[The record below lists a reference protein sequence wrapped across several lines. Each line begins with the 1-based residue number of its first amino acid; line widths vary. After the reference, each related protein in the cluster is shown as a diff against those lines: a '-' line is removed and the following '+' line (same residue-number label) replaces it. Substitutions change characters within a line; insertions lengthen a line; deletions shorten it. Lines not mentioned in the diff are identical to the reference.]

1 MPEFLRTAFSVPAIN
16 PRDVLLRLLAAVILG
31 AGVAWIYR
39 ASRDPNDAG
48 PTFPPTLVLL
58 SVLIAASTQVI
69 GDNIA
74 RAFSLV
80 GALSIVR
87 FRTVVRDTQDTAFVI
102 FAVVTG
108 MAAGAGDLSVS
119 GICFAVVGVAALVM
133 KPRAVKSPVSG
144 APFLVT
150 IRAGLGHDIEAIAGP
165 LLDAH
170 MARRQL
176 VGMMTAK
183 QGLAVDV
190 TFRGA
195 LREGA
200 NVEQLVKTLNR
211 TEGIQSVE
219 LTRQPAFED

>member
-1 MPEFLRTAFSVPAIN
+1 MYRRDDMSADFLIHLAG
-16 PRDVLLRLLAAVILG
+16 RLLAGLAFG
-31 AGVAWIYR
+31 AGLAGIYR
-39 ASRDPNDAG
+39 ATRSSAG
-48 PTFPPTLVLL
+48 ITPSLPVTLILLVVLVAMVTQIIGE
-58 SVLIAASTQVI
+58 SV
-69 GDNIA
+69 A

-108 MAAGAGDLSVS
+108 MAVGAGDLKVA
-119 GICFAVVGVAALVM
+119 GMTFAVVGVAAFLM

-150 IRAGLGHDIEAIAGP
+150 IRAGLGHDLEAIAGP